1 MRILILEIKN
11 TTFLRRPDMKN
22 AQMVRTKTRSNA
34 LVTDGVG
41 TDILQGATVGLGAMA
56 AGLVG
61 AWSVS
66 CLVGAV
72 IVAGGPIALVT
83 SWFGA
88 VTGI

>member
-1 MRILILEIKN
+1 
-11 TTFLRRPDMKN
+11 MKN
-22 AQMVRTKTRSNA
+22 GQMMVKTKTRSSA
-34 LVTDGVG
+34 VVTDGIG
-41 TDILQGATVGLGAMA
+41 TDIVQGAAVGVGAMA

-66 CLVGAV
+66 CLVAGVVA
-72 IVAGGPIALVT
+72 AGGPIALVA

>member
-1 MRILILEIKN
+1 MRNE
-11 TTFLRRPDMKN
+11 
-22 AQMVRTKTRSNA
+22 QMVKIKTRNTA

-41 TDILQGATVGLGAMA
+41 TDLIQGTAVGLGAMA

-66 CLVGAV
+66 CLVAGV
-72 IVAGGPIALVT
+72 IVAGGPIALVA

>member
-1 MRILILEIKN
+1 
-11 TTFLRRPDMKN
+11 MKN
-22 AQMVRTKTRSNA
+22 AQMVKTRTRSNA
-34 LVTDGVG
+34 LVTERVG
-41 TDILQGATVGLGAMA
+41 TDTIQGAVVGVGAMA

-66 CLVGAV
+66 CLVAGVIAV
-72 IVAGGPIALVT
+72 GGPIALVT

>member
-1 MRILILEIKN
+1 
-11 TTFLRRPDMKN
+11 MKN
-22 AQMVRTKTRSNA
+22 GQMVRTKTRSNA

-41 TDILQGATVGLGAMA
+41 TDIIQGAGVGLAAMA

-66 CLVGAV
+66 CLVGGI
-72 IVAGGPIALVT
+72 IVAGGPVALVA

-88 VTGI
+88 VTGM

>member
-1 MRILILEIKN
+1 
-11 TTFLRRPDMKN
+11 MKN
-22 AQMVRTKTRSNA
+22 QQMVKTRTRSSA
-34 LVTDGVG
+34 LVTDGIG
-41 TDILQGATVGLGAMA
+41 TDIMQGAVVGVGAMA

-66 CLVGAV
+66 CLVAGV
-72 IVAGGPIALVT
+72 IAAGGPLALVT

>member
-1 MRILILEIKN
+1 
-11 TTFLRRPDMKN
+11 MKN
-22 AQMVRTKTRSNA
+22 GQMVKTRTRNSV

-41 TDILQGATVGLGAMA
+41 TDIMQGAVVGVGAMV

-61 AWSVS
+61 AWAVS
-66 CLVGAV
+66 CLIAGV
-72 IVAGGPIALVT
+72 IAAGGPIALIS

>member
-1 MRILILEIKN
+1 MRNE
-11 TTFLRRPDMKN
+11 
-22 AQMVRTKTRSNA
+22 QMVKIKTRNTA

-41 TDILQGATVGLGAMA
+41 TDIVQGAAVGLGAMA

-66 CLVGAV
+66 CLVAGV
-72 IVAGGPIALVT
+72 VVAGGPIALVA

>member
-1 MRILILEIKN
+1 
-11 TTFLRRPDMKN
+11 MKRE
-22 AQMVRTKTRSNA
+22 QMMVKTKTRSSA
-34 LVTDGVG
+34 LVTDGIG
-41 TDILQGATVGLGAMA
+41 TDIMQGAAVGVGAMA

-66 CLVGAV
+66 CLVAGV
-72 IVAGGPIALVT
+72 IAAGGPIALVA